1 MFQCLPLKLNSNK
14 AESMKLHVI
23 YTVILI
29 FFVGI
34 LSVKAQEFIPLW
46 PKRKMPDSKG
56 LKLTDSM
63 SNERVYR
70 VAIPGMYAFF
80 PSKDDNCGAAVVIY
94 PGGGYTHLA
103 MNLGGFQLA
112 KWFNTIGMSAFV
124 VEYRLPNS
132 PDLVER
138 ELGPLQDAE
147 RALQIVRA
155 NAEKWNIRKDKIGVL
170 GTSAGGHLAA
180 LMGTTK
186 DNVTTLKDSI
196 GELSFHPDFM
206 ILVSPVIDMGKYAH
220 KGSRES
226 FLGMNPSQE
235 MITKYS
241 PKNNVDAQTPPCFI
255 ADAFNDKVVQPINS
269 LLFYQALLDHNISTS
284 FHVFPQGG
292 HAINVNN
299 NPGSTSLWKT
309 LCEEWLKEMGFIS
322 FDKK

>member
-1 MFQCLPLKLNSNK
+1 MKENK
-14 AESMKLHVI
+14 IEFAYIKIKMKLRVAYNVI
-23 YTVILI
+23 FLLVVEI
-29 FFVGI
+29 F
-34 LSVKAQEFIPLW
+34 SVKAQEFIPLW
-46 PKRKMPDSKG
+46 PEGKMPNSKD
-56 LKLTDSM
+56 LKLKDSIT
-63 SNERVYR
+63 NERVYQVGTPR
-70 VAIPGMYAFF
+70 MYAFF
-80 PSKDDNCGAAVVIY
+80 PSRDDNCGAAVVIY

-132 PDLVER
+132 PDLIQR

-155 NAEKWNIRKDKIGVL
+155 NALKWNIQKDKVGVL

-186 DNVTTLKDSI
+186 DNVTSIKDSVDAFY
-196 GELSFHPDFM
+196 FHPNFM
-206 ILVSPVIDMGKYAH
+206 ILISPVIDMGNYAH

-226 FLGMNPSQE
+226 FLGSNPSLE
-235 MITKYS
+235 MIDKYS
-241 PKNNVDAQTPPCFI
+241 PQNNVDAQTPPCFI
-255 ADAFNDKVVQPINS
+255 ADAFNDKTVRPVNS
-269 LLFYQALLDHNISTS
+269 LLFYKALLDHNISTS

-299 NPGSTSLWKT
+299 NPGSTSLWKP

-322 FDKK
+322 FVKK